1 MTREEKVVAMVEL
14 RESLVT
20 LFNEIRKDEE
30 TLKFKKEEYKTMKS
44 KYESIDMELAL
55 DDERYEKVKKETKV
69 VKETTE
75 KLTLDDIL
83 GLAAMLGISLEI
95 EGENNETI

>member
-30 TLKFKKEEYKTMKS
+30 TLKFKQGEYKVMKS

-55 DDERYEKVKKETKV
+55 EDQRFEKAKGPSTSKQSIKV
-69 VKETTE
+69 ES
-75 KLTLDDIL
+75 LTIDQIL
-83 GLAAMLGISLEI
+83 GIAAELGVSL
-95 EGENNETI
+95 

>member
-55 DDERYEKVKKETKV
+55 EDQRFKKAKESSTSKQSIKVES
-69 VKETTE
+69 
-75 KLTLDDIL
+75 LTIDQIL
-83 GLAAMLGISLEI
+83 GIAAELGISL
-95 EGENNETI
+95 